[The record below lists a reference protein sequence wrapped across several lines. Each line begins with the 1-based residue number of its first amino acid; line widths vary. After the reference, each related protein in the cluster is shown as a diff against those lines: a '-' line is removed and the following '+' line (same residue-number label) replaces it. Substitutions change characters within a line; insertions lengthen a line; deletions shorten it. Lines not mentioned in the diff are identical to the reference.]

1 MRLPPQQEALKFA
14 LAEFRSGDISSC
26 LSALA
31 TNQSPEA
38 CALRIRALVRSNRA
52 AAALDVLSHIQFD
65 ELSHRDAA
73 ELLILQVSASIAAG
87 NDIVAES
94 AMLEAKARSYG
105 VGSPELEAEL
115 RFYCAM
121 FAWTKGRFEEASVE
135 LSTFVKARSDV
146 PEWLI
151 DRSGS
156 YSFTFNFWIA
166 RAYELLGMT
175 AALEG
180 NFEKQASYLIR
191 AFEQYDAADCVDTG
205 VEASMLSNLAV
216 LVRDLQNPELAAF
229 VRERLGRITWIPA
242 IDEHR
247 FLALRAMGW
256 CSTLKGD
263 HLGGLREFRHSAE
276 IAPKKTFRIVAL
288 LDRAFIANE
297 LNEKFFAMEELDL
310 ACRYA
315 DQVDWEST
323 LRTDRAVLLDLAS
336 SLAPFD
342 APASRKFL
350 DRYTSLKT
358 SLSPLEMYS
367 KDRRRRGEECLATAA
382 VVRAEY
388 QLDRA
393 TMLYKEAFAIWSEI
407 GYSWR
412 AAATA
417 LEIYTLTGDV
427 GYLDVV
433 AREAVARPL
442 SWIAR
447 RYATV
452 VLDDPAIYTR
462 L

>member
-1 MRLPPQQEALKFA
+1 MLGDD
-14 LAEFRSGDISSC
+14 RS
-26 LSALA
+26 
-31 TNQSPEA
+31 PRA
-38 CALRIRALVRSNRA
+38 CALRVRGLIRSNRA
-52 AAALDVLSHIQFD
+52 LDALDELAEVNFD
-65 ELSHRDAA
+65 DLSHRAAA

-87 NDIVAES
+87 NDVLAETS
-94 AMLEAKARSYG
+94 MVEAKARSYG

-121 FAWTKGRFEEASVE
+121 FAWTKGRFSESNTE
-135 LSTFVKARSDV
+135 LSAFVNSRSDV

-156 YSFTFNFWIA
+156 YAFNFGFWSA

-180 NFEKQASYLIR
+180 DFEKQASYLIR
-191 AFEQYDAADCVDTG
+191 AFEQYDAAACVDTG

-216 LVRDLQNPELAAF
+216 LVRDLQNAKLAAF
-229 VRERLGRITWIPA
+229 VRDRLDRIAWIPS
-242 IDEHR
+242 IDDHR

-256 CSTLKGD
+256 SSTLKGD
-263 HLGGLREFRHSAE
+263 HLGGLREFRKSAE
-276 IAPKKTFRIVAL
+276 IAPKKPFRILAL

-315 DQVDWEST
+315 DQVDWENS
-323 LRTDRAVLLDLAS
+323 LRSENAVLLDLAR

-342 APASRKFL
+342 VVAARRSL
-350 DRYTSLKT
+350 DRYFSLR
-358 SLSPLEMYS
+358 LPFSPLEMYS

-447 RYATV
+447 RYATGG
-452 VLDDPAIYTR
+452 LDDPAIYTR